1 MYCRKCGQELSDE
14 GVFCPRCGNVV
25 SEDAKGEARRTEKD
39 TNDKTKRSGEKIHKK
54 GNAGKKALM
63 VVMSMAVLLTGIVAY
78 QFVFKDMFG
87 VQYLAQVQNEEGKY
101 GYINEKGEEVIP
113 CQYDW
118 GTTTWIG
125 DVVGIGI
132 NDGKNSSGNLKY
144 GAINKKGE
152 VVIPLKYDGIY
163 LSNGVMWLAE
173 KVGVNE
179 NGDQIYN
186 WGCMDTRGKE
196 ILDFEYQFISEDC
209 FSFDDYEN
217 ENGWFV
223 VSQSVDQGDEEG
235 NIIYNYGIV
244 NNKGEVVVPIGEQY
258 IESESFGNNDFIAAS
273 RETTEGTKFGYINSD
288 NEVAIPFE
296 YDGAYNF
303 GDDGLARVV
312 KDGMYGYI
320 NEKGHIVVGFE
331 YVEAYDFSNG
341 LAAVREKE
349 GGSFEYINTEGDIVI
364 SAELSDNWDV
374 KYKFDVNKK
383 AIVHKESEGYGL
395 INEKGK
401 EILPCIYDN
410 MGTLATDYTR
420 LSYTLYWV
428 GIGDS
433 EEYYYMIANS
443 QGELLNE
450 KFDDLGG
457 LGENGWCSVAEN
469 IGENSDGS
477 KKQKWRYIDA
487 NGETVLNLSED
498 YTWAGPFFPVS

>member
-1 MYCRKCGQELSDE
+1 MYCRYC
-14 GVFCPRCGNVV
+14 
-25 SEDAKGEARRTEKD
+25 
-39 TNDKTKRSGEKIHKK
+39 GEKIK
-54 GNAGKKALM
+54 GQEKFCFECENRVLEQINQNSEGTGKSKGKIDSKILFIIICF
-63 VVMSMAVLLTGIVAY
+63 VVLAVGGMAAY
-78 QFVFKDMFG
+78 QFVFKDLFD
-87 VQYLAQVQNEEGKY
+87 VHYLAQVKNEKGKV

-113 CQYDW
+113 CEYDF
-118 GTTTWIG
+118 GTTAWVG
-125 DVVGIGI
+125 DVAGVGI
-132 NDGKNSSGNLKY
+132 NDETDPSGSLKY

-152 VVIPLKYDGIY
+152 IVIPLKYEGIY
-163 LSNGVMWLAE
+163 LSNGVIWLVE
-173 KVGVNE
+173 QVGVNA
-179 NGDQIYN
+179 NGDQIYS

-223 VSQSVDQGDEEG
+223 VSQSVDQGDEES

-312 KDGMYGYI
+312 KDGKYGYI

-341 LAAVREKE
+341 LAEVREKE
-349 GGSFEYINTEGDIVI
+349 GDSLAYINTEGDIVI
-364 SAELSDNWDV
+364 STELSDNWDTI
-374 KYKFDVNKK
+374 YKFDVNEK
-383 AIVHKESEGYGL
+383 AIVHKASEGYGL
-395 INEKGK
+395 INEKGE

-410 MGTLATDYTR
+410 MGTLEPDYTR
-420 LSYTLYWV
+420 LPYTLYWV
-428 GIGDS
+428 AIRDS
-433 EEYYYMIANS
+433 EEYYYMIVNS
-443 QGELLNE
+443 QGKLLDE
-450 KFDDLGG
+450 QYDDLGN

-469 IGENSDGS
+469 IGENGDGT
-477 KKQKWRYIDA
+477 KKKWRYI
-487 NGETVLNLSED
+487 NGKGETVLDLSEE
-498 YTWAGPFFPVS
+498 YTWAGPFFPVL

>member
-179 NGDQIYN
+179 NGDQ
-186 WGCMDTRGKE
+186 
-196 ILDFEYQFISEDC
+196 
-209 FSFDDYEN
+209 
-217 ENGWFV
+217 
-223 VSQSVDQGDEEG
+223 
-235 NIIYNYGIV
+235 
-244 NNKGEVVVPIGEQY
+244 
-258 IESESFGNNDFIAAS
+258 
-273 RETTEGTKFGYINSD
+273 
-288 NEVAIPFE
+288 
-296 YDGAYNF
+296 
-303 GDDGLARVV
+303 
-312 KDGMYGYI
+312 
-320 NEKGHIVVGFE
+320 
-331 YVEAYDFSNG
+331 
-341 LAAVREKE
+341 
-349 GGSFEYINTEGDIVI
+349 DI
-364 SAELSDNWDV
+364 
-374 KYKFDVNKK
+374 
-383 AIVHKESEGYGL
+383 
-395 INEKGK
+395 
-401 EILPCIYDN
+401 
-410 MGTLATDYTR
+410 
-420 LSYTLYWV
+420 
-428 GIGDS
+428 
-433 EEYYYMIANS
+433 
-443 QGELLNE
+443 
-450 KFDDLGG
+450 
-457 LGENGWCSVAEN
+457 
-469 IGENSDGS
+469 
-477 KKQKWRYIDA
+477 
-487 NGETVLNLSED
+487 
-498 YTWAGPFFPVS
+498 